1 MENDFLKMKRM
12 IISPAQLK
20 AINEAAAMNNIVGGF
35 NGTRNDLNVQV
46 LNSTPAMQKNGG
58 VGTIVNQNN
67 PAGPTVSLGPT
78 TTDQEISKAG
88 KILATTGD
96 NTNQAS
102 ALEETRY
109 SKRQV
114 ELGRMLEMRKNGK
127 VFSKKQLN
135 EMFMETQ
142 DNAERLRNGFGNCD
156 VFTTIDAVKEFFPEY
171 FEGFVEAFKNGSDA
185 LEYIINNIFGRS
197 DINGEREEKFL
208 KRLGL

>member
-1 MENDFLKMKRM
+1 MKRM
-12 IISPAQLK
+12 IITPAQLK
-20 AINEAAAMNNIVGGF
+20 AINEAAAMNNIVGGY
-35 NGTRNDLNVQV
+35 NGTSNDLRAQV

-78 TTDQEISKAG
+78 TTDQEISNAG
-88 KILATTGD
+88 KILATAGNNNSSQT
-96 NTNQAS
+96 S
-102 ALEETRY
+102 ALEETCY

-142 DNAERLRNGFGNCD
+142 DNANRLRNGIGKCRIFD
-156 VFTTIDAVKEFFPEY
+156 IFEAIEEVFPEEIENVKEAFSNGADLPECIC
-171 FEGFVEAFKNGSDA
+171 S
-185 LEYIINNIFGRS
+185 IFSKDG
-197 DINGEREEKFL
+197 INGDREEEFL
-208 KRLGL
+208 RRLGI